1 MTAKEI
7 VLALPSRFKGGDD
20 NGVFHFKL
28 EGDGGGEFTVTVA
41 NGTCTSVEGLDGEAD
56 CIISAASSDFE
67 DAELGRVNKQMAVM
81 MGKIRISNLGAMM
94 KFLTMFNEL
103 EA

>member
-28 EGDGGGEFTVTVA
+28 DGDGGGEFTVTVA
-41 NGTCTSVEGLDGEAD
+41 NGTCASVEGLDGEAD
-56 CIISAASSDFE
+56 CIISAVASDFE

-94 KFLTMFNEL
+94 KFLTMFNDI

>member
-20 NGVFHFKL
+20 SGLFHFKL
-28 EGDGGGEFTVTVA
+28 DGESGGEFTVSVG
-41 NGTCTSVEGLDGEAD
+41 NGSCTAVEGLEGEPD
-56 CIISAASSDFE
+56 CVISAAASDFE

-81 MGKIRISNLGAMM
+81 MGKIKISNLGAMM
-94 KFLTMFNEL
+94 KFLGMFKEL